1 MRGSFRKEREIMA
14 REYVWLECME
24 TSRRLYRVCKEVK
37 GAERLHLKKYNRKV
51 RRHTECKEIRK
62 K

>member
-1 MRGSFRKEREIMA
+1 MA